1 MKPQSTAMTGWG
13 VLISLLEAVVDRAAD
28 HLERVGQ
35 IVDET
40 SRKTFG
46 TGRTLAGPL
55 PSCVSR
61 GGAT

>member
-13 VLISLLEAVVDRAAD
+13 IYISLLEAVVDRAAD

-35 IVDET
+35 IVEET

-46 TGRTLAGPL
+46 TGRVMSPI
-55 PSCVSR
+55 PR
-61 GGAT
+61 